1 MYCGG
6 SEMYKSEFLFKLIQS
21 KNTLSLSNGSPK
33 LLKAI
38 EHMTL
43 ISCLIMSEAMLRE
56 AEEFSE
62 EEDEK

>member
-6 SEMYKSEFLFKLIQS
+6 SEVYKSQFLFKLIES
-21 KNTLSLSNGSPK
+21 KNTHNLSNGSPK

-56 AEEFSE
+56 IEEFSE